1 MTPRERE
8 HYCAQQRADGASPE
22 TIASQLSAIEGR
34 EISATTVRRALRD
47 WDAAESAAR
56 AARASVPGGLLRR
69 LLSLCE
75 PVRAAEGGA

>member
-8 HYCAQQRADGASPE
+8 HFCAQQRADGATPE
-22 TIASQLSAIEGR
+22 EIASQLSAIEGR

-47 WDAAESAAR
+47 WDEAEGAAR
-56 AARASVPGGLLRR
+56 RARASVPGRLLRR

-75 PVRAAEGGA
+75 PARAAEGGA